1 MFELTQ
7 YLLFVGASVLLLVT
21 PGPAVLFVVARA
33 VDHGRR
39 AGVVSSLG
47 LAIGTLV
54 HLFAVVLGLSAIL
67 MTSAALYTGIKIAGA
82 AYLIAMGVRRLL
94 TRDEP
99 KISNDKPPVA
109 SGKLL
114 LEGIVVNAL
123 NPKPAIFFLAFLP
136 QFADPAGKGVRPT
149 LHRDGQHVY
158 IEPVA
163 VKRDGARF
171 LTAEEIPEEGI
182 VEPPRTSLLPG
193 YDHVK
198 LDFRAER
205 ERTGSEGLCRG
216 AEGIDREN
224 GSVPVLPP
232 AINDLPL
239 QFSIQTAFGHAAAN
253 GELSVDLNA
262 VPEVDLEFKAKR
274 FVDIGGAAIG

>member
-67 MTSAALYTGIKIAGA
+67 MTSAALYTGVKIAGA

-114 LEGIVVNAL
+114 LEGVVVNAL

-136 QFADPAGKGVRPT
+136 QFADPSA
-149 LHRDGQHVY
+149 
-158 IEPVA
+158 
-163 VKRDGARF
+163 
-171 LTAEEIPEEGI
+171 
-182 VEPPRTSLLPG
+182 
-193 YDHVK
+193 
-198 LDFRAER
+198 
-205 ERTGSEGLCRG
+205 
-216 AEGIDREN
+216 
-224 GSVPVLPP
+224 GSVALQIMILGAVFIVATLLVFGGIAWSAGFLGDWLKKSPRSQVMMNRVAGTVFVGLALRL
-232 AINDLPL
+232 AITDH
-239 QFSIQTAFGHAAAN
+239 S
-253 GELSVDLNA
+253 S
-262 VPEVDLEFKAKR
+262 
-274 FVDIGGAAIG
+274 